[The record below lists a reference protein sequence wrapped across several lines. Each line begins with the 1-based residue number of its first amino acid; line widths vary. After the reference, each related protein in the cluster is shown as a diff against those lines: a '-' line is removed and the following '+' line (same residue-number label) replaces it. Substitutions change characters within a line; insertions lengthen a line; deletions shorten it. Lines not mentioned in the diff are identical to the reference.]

1 MPAADEC
8 SHECHVL
15 ELGYVTVGCGHSL
28 MLGVL
33 TGGRGLPGEARL
45 VHLQVDGF
53 NQSDVSWD
61 PVPQRDV
68 DRVPGH

>member
-15 ELGYVTVGCGHSL
+15 ELGYITVSCGYCL
-28 MLGVL
+28 VLGVL
-33 TGGRGLPGEARL
+33 TRGRGLPCEARL

-53 NQSDVSWD
+53 DQSNVSRD

-68 DRVPGH
+68 DRVPRH